1 MESGAKSTD
10 VVIVGCGAGGGV
22 IAKELGESGLS
33 IVVLEAGPRFDPSR
47 DFETDV
53 PDFEIRSAHT
63 FRGRD
68 PRRDRYTTGGSS
80 FRYDHVKGVGGST
93 LHYVAIT
100 PRLHESDFLVRSRD
114 GVAQDWPFR
123 YEDLEPYYT
132 RAEWELGV
140 SGPSGDERNPFEP
153 PRSRRYPTPP
163 HPFNLA
169 SLALKRGADELG
181 LHFVRE
187 PLAIPTLD
195 WQGRVA
201 CVGAGTCRLGCRIR
215 AKSSIDVTYV
225 PKAEATGRVE
235 VRPECMA
242 REILVGPDGK
252 AKGVVYF
259 DPDGME
265 RRIEAR
271 VVVVAGNAIE
281 TTRLLLLSRSRLFP
295 DGLANSSGLVGTHFT
310 EHMGVFTRGLFSERL
325 DPWRGVPAG
334 GLIQDFYETDPRNDF
349 VRGFAVVGT
358 LGYHWPVSIARQVG
372 SWGSEHKR
380 LMKQHFGHVA
390 GIASIGEQIPDPRNQ
405 VQLDPVVR
413 DSHGLP
419 VPRLINE
426 PRENER
432 SMIRKI
438 SATLREILLAAG
450 AQEVWEEDF
459 ESGASSHYLGT
470 CRMGADPKT
479 SVVDPWGRAHDVPNL
494 FIGDG
499 SVFPTVGA
507 VNPALTICAVAT
519 RTAEGMLEAF
529 ERGEF

>member
-1 MESGAKSTD
+1 M
-10 VVIVGCGAGGGV
+10 
-22 IAKELGESGLS
+22 
-33 IVVLEAGPRFDPSR
+33 
-47 DFETDV
+47 
-53 PDFEIRSAHT
+53 
-63 FRGRD
+63 
-68 PRRDRYTTGGSS
+68 GS
-80 FRYDHVKGVGGST
+80 
-93 LHYVAIT
+93 
-100 PRLHESDFLVRSRD
+100 
-114 GVAQDWPFR
+114 
-123 YEDLEPYYT
+123 
-132 RAEWELGV
+132 
-140 SGPSGDERNPFEP
+140 
-153 PRSRRYPTPP
+153 
-163 HPFNLA
+163 
-169 SLALKRGADELG
+169 
-181 LHFVRE
+181 
-187 PLAIPTLD
+187 
-195 WQGRVA
+195 
-201 CVGAGTCRLGCRIR
+201 
-215 AKSSIDVTYV
+215 
-225 PKAEATGRVE
+225 
-235 VRPECMA
+235 
-242 REILVGPDGK
+242 
-252 AKGVVYF
+252 
-259 DPDGME
+259 
-265 RRIEAR
+265 
-271 VVVVAGNAIE
+271 
-281 TTRLLLLSRSRLFP
+281 
-295 DGLANSSGLVGTHFT
+295 
-310 EHMGVFTRGLFSERL
+310 
-325 DPWRGVPAG
+325 PWRGVPAG